1 MSFLLELP
9 AWVSFSLVIL
19 ISVTVSII
27 GLKLVRRKIPHESLR
42 ENHEVAGFIF
52 NAFGLIYAVLIAFV
66 VYVSWS
72 DYTDSKRNTEIEA
85 NLAADLFLDAHGL
98 PDTLKAKVRTA
109 IIEYTTEVINNEW
122 DEMKNG
128 NASISAREQ
137 IEKLWHVY
145 LDLDVKLLPNVPI
158 YEESLRRLNDL
169 GEYRRLRIISS
180 NDFIPGVIWFV
191 LITCAM
197 VSVGYTFF
205 FGAKNIRAQY
215 VMTTVLAL
223 INALILLLIYILDHP
238 FQGSNRVESFAFQHI
253 LNFMQHLMSGG

>member
-1 MSFLLELP
+1 MTFLLELP
-9 AWVSFSLVIL
+9 AWVSFIIVVVV
-19 ISVTVSII
+19 SVTVSII
-27 GLKLVRRKIPHESLR
+27 GLKLVRRRIPHESLR

-85 NLAADLFLDAHGL
+85 NLAADLFLDAQGL
-98 PDTLKAKVRTA
+98 PDTLKMKVRSS
-109 IIEYTTEVINNEW
+109 IIEYTSYVINEEW
-122 DEMKNG
+122 DSMKYG
-128 NASISAREQ
+128 DASTSARKE

-145 LDLDVKLLPNVPI
+145 LDVDVKLLPNVPI
-158 YEESLRRLNDL
+158 YQESLRRLNDL

-180 NDFIPGVIWFV
+180 NDSIPGIIWFV
-191 LITCAM
+191 LITCA
-197 VSVGYTFF
+197 VTLVGYTFF
-205 FGAKNIRAQY
+205 FGAKKIQVQY

-223 INALILLLIYILDHP
+223 VNALILLLIYILDHP

-253 LNFMQHLMSGG
+253 LSFMQHLMN

>member
-1 MSFLLELP
+1 MTFLLELP
-9 AWVSFSLVIL
+9 AWVSFIIVAVV
-19 ISVTVSII
+19 SVAASIA

-66 VYVSWS
+66 VFVSWS

-85 NLAADLFLDAHGL
+85 NLAADLFLDAQGL
-98 PDTLKAKVRTA
+98 PDTLKTKVRSA
-109 IIEYTTEVINNEW
+109 IIEYTSEVINNEW

-128 NASISAREQ
+128 NVSINAREK
-137 IEKLWHVY
+137 IEMLWHVY
-145 LDLDVKLLPNVPI
+145 LNTDVKQLHNVPI
-158 YEESLRRLNDL
+158 YQESLRRLNDL

-205 FGAKNIRAQY
+205 FGSKNIRPQY
-215 VMTTVLAL
+215 VMTAVLAL

-238 FQGSNRVESFAFQHI
+238 FQGSNRVGSFAFQHI
-253 LNFMQHLMSGG
+253 LSYMQHLMGGG